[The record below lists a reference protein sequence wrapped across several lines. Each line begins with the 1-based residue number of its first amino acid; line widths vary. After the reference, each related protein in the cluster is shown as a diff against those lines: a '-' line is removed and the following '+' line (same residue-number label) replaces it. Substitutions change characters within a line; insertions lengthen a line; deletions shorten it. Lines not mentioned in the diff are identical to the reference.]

1 MTANKDFK
9 RIVRAKARRTGQS
22 YSAVLQRLRTDGR
35 VPSKESIPMTIVRTV
50 PDIRALDL
58 AVSRSF
64 YEDLLG
70 FKAVMDQGGMLMFAS
85 PTEPKQQVT
94 LNGDAAES
102 AALPPGFAMDVGF
115 PESVTDLHARAVA
128 QGCVIVEPLAD
139 KPMGIRR
146 FSLLD
151 PNGVRVTV
159 LAHLDPAYQPRR

>member
-9 RIVRAKARRTGQS
+9 RIVRAKARKTGQS

-35 VPSKESIPMTIVRTV
+35 APSKESIPMTIVRTV

-58 AVSRSF
+58 DVSRSF
-64 YEDLLG
+64 YQDLLG
-70 FKAVMDQGGMLMFAS
+70 FKTVMDQGGMLMFAS

-128 QGCVIVEPLAD
+128 QGCVIVEPLED

>member
-22 YSAVLQRLRTDGR
+22 YSAVLQRLRTDSR
-35 VPSKESIPMTIVRTV
+35 EPSKEKLPMTIVRTV

-58 AVSRSF
+58 SVSRAF
-64 YEDLLG
+64 YQDLLG
-70 FKAVMDQGGMLMFAS
+70 FNLVMDQSGMLMFAS

-115 PESVTDLHARAVA
+115 PDSVTDLHARAVS
-128 QGCVIVEPLAD
+128 QGCVIVEPLQD

-151 PNGVRVTV
+151 PNGVRITV
-159 LAHLDPAYQPRR
+159 LAHLAEAHQPRR

>member
-9 RIVRAKARRTGQS
+9 RIVRAKARKTGQS

-35 VPSKESIPMTIVRTV
+35 APSKESIPMTIVRTV

-58 AVSRSF
+58 DVSRAF
-64 YEDLLG
+64 YQDLLG

-128 QGCVIVEPLAD
+128 QGCVIVEPLTD

-151 PNGVRVTV
+151 PNGVRITV
-159 LAHLDPAYQPRR
+159 LAHLDPAHQPRR

>member
-35 VPSKESIPMTIVRTV
+35 EPSKEKLPMTIVRTV

-58 AVSRSF
+58 SVSRAF
-64 YEDLLG
+64 YQDLLG
-70 FKAVMDQGGMLMFAS
+70 FNLVMDQSGMLMFAS

-115 PESVTDLHARAVA
+115 PDSVTDLHARAVS
-128 QGCVIVEPLAD
+128 QGCVIVEPLED

-151 PNGVRVTV
+151 PNGVRITV
-159 LAHLDPAYQPRR
+159 LAHLAEAHQPRR

>member
-1 MTANKDFK
+1 
-9 RIVRAKARRTGQS
+9 
-22 YSAVLQRLRTDGR
+22 
-35 VPSKESIPMTIVRTV
+35 MTIVRTV

-58 AVSRSF
+58 SVSRSF

-70 FKAVMDQGGMLMFAS
+70 FKVVMDQAGMLMFAS

-102 AALPPGFAMDVGF
+102 VALPPGFAMDVGF
-115 PESVTDLHARAVA
+115 PESVNELHARAVER
-128 QGCVIVEPLAD
+128 GCIIVEPLAD

-151 PNGVRVTV
+151 PNGVRISV
-159 LAHLDPAYQPRR
+159 LAHLDPAHQPPR

>member
-1 MTANKDFK
+1 MTVDKDFK
-9 RIVRAKARRTGQS
+9 RIVREKAGKTGQS
-22 YSAVLQRLRTDGR
+22 YSAVLQRLRTDGQQ
-35 VPSKESIPMTIVRTV
+35 PSKEKRPMTIVRTV

-58 AVSRSF
+58 LVSRAF
-64 YEDLLG
+64 YEELLG
-70 FKAVMDQGGMLMFAS
+70 FKVVMDQAGMLIFAS

-115 PESVTDLHARAVA
+115 PESVSELHARAVN
-128 QGCVIVEPLAD
+128 QGCIIVEPLED

-151 PNGVRVTV
+151 PNGVRITV
-159 LAHLDPAYQPRR
+159 LAHLAEAHQPPR

>member
-22 YSAVLQRLRTDGR
+22 YSSVLQRLRTDGR
-35 VPSKESIPMTIVRTV
+35 EPSKESIPMTIVRTV

-70 FKAVMDQGGMLMFAS
+70 FKVVMDQAGMLMFAS

-115 PESVTDLHARAVA
+115 PESVTELHARAVT
-128 QGCVIVEPLAD
+128 QGCVIVEPLED

-151 PNGVRVTV
+151 PNGVRITV
-159 LAHLDPAYQPRR
+159 MAHLAEAHQPRR

>member
-35 VPSKESIPMTIVRTV
+35 RPSKEKLPMTIVRTV

-58 AVSRSF
+58 SASRTF
-64 YEDLLG
+64 YEDFLG
-70 FKAVMDQGGMLMFAS
+70 FKVVMDQAGMLMLAS

-115 PESVTDLHARAVA
+115 PESVTELHARAVD
-128 QGCVIVEPLAD
+128 QGCVIVEPLED

-159 LAHLDPAYQPRR
+159 LAHLAEAYQPRR

>member
-1 MTANKDFK
+1 
-9 RIVRAKARRTGQS
+9 
-22 YSAVLQRLRTDGR
+22 
-35 VPSKESIPMTIVRTV
+35 MTIVRTV

-58 AVSRSF
+58 SISRSF
-64 YEDLLG
+64 YEELLG
-70 FKAVMDQGGMLMFAS
+70 FKLVMDQAGMLMFAS

-102 AALPPGFAMDVGF
+102 AGLPPGFAMDVGF
-115 PESVTDLHARAVA
+115 PESVSDLHERALNR
-128 QGCVIVEPLAD
+128 GCVIVEPLED

-151 PNGVRVTV
+151 PSGVRITV